1 MQKQLNKNYE
11 KSLSI
16 LIISTLLIANN
27 AFGKL
32 PENISDLVKEASPS
46 VVNITSKR
54 EVASRGSYG
63 YGIPDEFL
71 ERFGIP
77 REFRESPQQKREALS
92 YGSGFIFKDNYILT
106 NYHVVED
113 ATEVVVSLSDRRE
126 FVANVIGIDPL
137 SDLAVLEV
145 EGQDLPAVNIGNS
158 DELEVGDWVV
168 AIGSP
173 FSFDFSV
180 TAGIVSAKGR
190 SIQNN
195 NIGNYVPF
203 LQTDV
208 AINPGNSG
216 GPLFNLEGVVGINS
230 QIYSRSGGYQ
240 GLAFSIPINVALDV
254 ADQIITNGEVKRGYL
269 GVRMSEVDSDL
280 ADALG
285 MSKPYGAL
293 INDVEDGESADNAGL
308 QPGDVIIEFNK
319 KEIKF
324 SSDLPHVVGQIKP
337 GSNAK
342 GKVIRDGKTKILNFT
357 LGELPSSNDRFIP
370 AKATTSDDPLGLKVA
385 EIDRDNPAMAN
396 APDGVM
402 VTRVNPG
409 SPASGKI
416 LRGDIISMIQSKSKK
431 YEIYDTDDFEFV
443 VEELNSDDKV
453 AVHIYRNGSRII
465 TSLKVN

>member
-1 MQKQLNKNYE
+1 MKTLI
-11 KSLSI
+11 KSF
-16 LIISTLLIANN
+16 LIIILASSSSLYAQ
-27 AFGKL
+27 L
-32 PENISDLVKEASPS
+32 PDNISELVDQSAPA
-46 VVNITSKR
+46 VVNITAKK
-54 EVASRGSYG
+54 EVQQRSSFGYG
-63 YGIPDEFL
+63 GIPDEML

-77 REFRESPQQKREALS
+77 RDFREMPQQRRES
-92 YGSGFIFKDNYILT
+92 VSFGSGFILKSNYILT
-106 NYHVVED
+106 NFHVVED

-126 FVANVIGIDPL
+126 YKAEIVGVDPL

-145 EGQDLPAVNIGNS
+145 DGKDLPAVNVGNS
-158 DELEVGDWVV
+158 DKLNVGDWVI

-216 GPLFNLEGVVGINS
+216 GPLFNLDGDVVGINS

-240 GLAFSIPINVALDV
+240 GLAFAIPINVALDV
-254 ADQIITNGEVKRGYL
+254 ADQIINNGEVSRGYL

-285 MSKPYGAL
+285 MNKPYGAL
-293 INDVEDGESADNAGL
+293 INDVEEGESADNAGL
-308 QPGDVIIEFNK
+308 VPGDVIIEFDS

-337 GSNAK
+337 DSSAK
-342 GKVIRDGKTKILNFT
+342 AKVIRDGKEITLDFV
-357 LGELPSSNDRFIP
+357 LGELPITSEQFIP
-370 AKATTSDDPLGLKVA
+370 AKTQQSSDPLGLKVA
-385 EIDRDNPAMAN
+385 DIDRDNPSMTN
-396 APDGVM
+396 MPEGVI
-402 VTRVNPG
+402 VSRVNPN
-409 SPASGKI
+409 SAASGKVN
-416 LRGDIISMIQSKSKK
+416 RGDVITMIQYKGQK
-431 YEIYDTDDFEFV
+431 YMVYDVDSFNQALSNFSSNNKIAIH
-443 VEELNSDDKV
+443 L
-453 AVHIYRNGSRII
+453 IRNGTRLIRSV
-465 TSLKVN
+465 TLN

>member
-1 MQKQLNKNYE
+1 MKTLI
-11 KSLSI
+11 KSF
-16 LIISTLLIANN
+16 LIIILASSSSLYAQ
-27 AFGKL
+27 L
-32 PENISDLVKEASPS
+32 PDNISELVDQSAPA
-46 VVNITSKR
+46 VVNITAKKEISQR
-54 EVASRGSYG
+54 SSFGYG
-63 YGIPDEFL
+63 GIPDEML

-77 REFRESPQQKREALS
+77 RDFREMPQQRRES
-92 YGSGFIFKDNYILT
+92 VSFGSGFILKSNYILT
-106 NYHVVED
+106 NFHVVED

-126 FVANVIGIDPL
+126 YKAEIVGVDPL

-145 EGQDLPAVNIGNS
+145 DGKDLPAVNVGNS
-158 DELEVGDWVV
+158 DKLNVGDWVI

-216 GPLFNLEGVVGINS
+216 GPLFNLDGDVVGINS

-240 GLAFSIPINVALDV
+240 GLAFAIPINVALDV
-254 ADQIITNGEVKRGYL
+254 ADQIINSGEVSRGYL

-285 MSKPYGAL
+285 MNKPYGAL
-293 INDVEDGESADNAGL
+293 INDVEEGESADNAGL
-308 QPGDVIIEFNK
+308 VPGDVIIEFDS

-337 GSNAK
+337 DSRAK
-342 GKVIRDGKTKILNFT
+342 AKVIRDGKEITLDFV
-357 LGELPSSNDRFIP
+357 LGELPMTSEQFIP
-370 AKATTSDDPLGLKVA
+370 AKTQQSSDPLGLKVA
-385 EIDRDNPAMAN
+385 DIDRDNPSMTN
-396 APDGVM
+396 MPEGVI
-402 VTRVNPG
+402 VSRVNPN
-409 SPASGKI
+409 SAASGKVN
-416 LRGDIISMIQSKSKK
+416 RGDVITMIQYRGQK
-431 YEIYDTDDFEFV
+431 YMVYDVDSFNQALSNFSSNNKIAIH
-443 VEELNSDDKV
+443 L
-453 AVHIYRNGSRII
+453 IRNGTRLIRSV
-465 TSLKVN
+465 TLN

>member
-1 MQKQLNKNYE
+1 MKTLI
-11 KSLSI
+11 KSF
-16 LIISTLLIANN
+16 LIIILASSSSLYAQ
-27 AFGKL
+27 L
-32 PENISDLVKEASPS
+32 PDNISELVDQSAPA
-46 VVNITSKR
+46 VVNITAKKEISQR
-54 EVASRGSYG
+54 SSFGYG
-63 YGIPDEFL
+63 GIPDEML

-77 REFRESPQQKREALS
+77 RDFREMPQQRRES
-92 YGSGFIFKDNYILT
+92 VSFGSGFILKSNYILT
-106 NYHVVED
+106 NFHVVED

-126 FVANVIGIDPL
+126 YKAEIVGVDPL

-145 EGQDLPAVNIGNS
+145 DGKDLPAVNVGNS
-158 DELEVGDWVV
+158 DKLNVGDWVI

-216 GPLFNLEGVVGINS
+216 GPLFNLDGDVVGINS

-240 GLAFSIPINVALDV
+240 GLAFAIPINVAMDV
-254 ADQIITNGEVKRGYL
+254 ADQIINNGEVSRGYL

-285 MSKPYGAL
+285 MNKPYGAL
-293 INDVEDGESADNAGL
+293 INDVEEGESADNAGL
-308 QPGDVIIEFNK
+308 VPGDVIIEFDS

-337 GSNAK
+337 DSRAK
-342 GKVIRDGKTKILNFT
+342 AKVIRDGKEITLDFV
-357 LGELPSSNDRFIP
+357 LGELPMTSEQFIP
-370 AKATTSDDPLGLKVA
+370 AKTQQSSDPLGLKVA
-385 EIDRDNPAMAN
+385 DIDRDNPSMTN
-396 APDGVM
+396 MPEGVI
-402 VTRVNPG
+402 VSRVNPN
-409 SPASGKI
+409 SAASGKVN
-416 LRGDIISMIQSKSKK
+416 RGDVITMIQYKGQK
-431 YEIYDTDDFEFV
+431 YMVYDVDSFNQALSNFSSNNKIAIH
-443 VEELNSDDKV
+443 L
-453 AVHIYRNGSRII
+453 IRNGTRLIRSV
-465 TSLKVN
+465 TLN

>member
-1 MQKQLNKNYE
+1 MKTLI
-11 KSLSI
+11 KSF
-16 LIISTLLIANN
+16 LIIILASSSSLYAQ
-27 AFGKL
+27 L
-32 PENISDLVKEASPS
+32 PDNISELVDQSAPA
-46 VVNITSKR
+46 VVNITAKKEISQR
-54 EVASRGSYG
+54 SSFGYG
-63 YGIPDEFL
+63 GIPDEML

-77 REFRESPQQKREALS
+77 RDFREMPQQRRES
-92 YGSGFIFKDNYILT
+92 VSFGSGFILKSNYILT
-106 NYHVVED
+106 NFHVVED

-126 FVANVIGIDPL
+126 YKAEIVGVDPL

-145 EGQDLPAVNIGNS
+145 DGKDLPAVNVGNS
-158 DELEVGDWVV
+158 DKLNVGDWVI

-216 GPLFNLEGVVGINS
+216 GPLFNLDGDVVGINS

-240 GLAFSIPINVALDV
+240 GLAFAIPINVAMDV
-254 ADQIITNGEVKRGYL
+254 ADQIINNGEVSRGYL

-285 MSKPYGAL
+285 MNKPYGAL
-293 INDVEDGESADNAGL
+293 INDVEEGESADNAGL
-308 QPGDVIIEFNK
+308 VPGDVIIEFDS

-337 GSNAK
+337 NSSAK
-342 GKVIRDGKTKILNFT
+342 AKVIRDGKEITLDFV
-357 LGELPSSNDRFIP
+357 LGELPVNSEQFIP
-370 AKATTSDDPLGLKVA
+370 AKTQQSSDPLGLKVA
-385 EIDRDNPAMAN
+385 DIDRDNPSMTN
-396 APDGVM
+396 MPEGVI
-402 VTRVNPG
+402 VSRVNPN
-409 SPASGKI
+409 SAASGKVN
-416 LRGDIISMIQSKSKK
+416 RGDVITMIQYKGQK
-431 YEIYDTDDFEFV
+431 YMVYDVDSFNQALSNFSSNNKIAIHLIRKGTRLIRSV
-443 VEELNSDDKV
+443 TLN
-453 AVHIYRNGSRII
+453 
-465 TSLKVN
+465 

>member
-1 MQKQLNKNYE
+1 MKTLI
-11 KSLSI
+11 KSF
-16 LIISTLLIANN
+16 LIIILASSSSLYAQ
-27 AFGKL
+27 L
-32 PENISDLVKEASPS
+32 PDNISELVDQSAPA
-46 VVNITSKR
+46 VVNITAKKQVSQR
-54 EVASRGSYG
+54 SSYG
-63 YGIPDEFL
+63 YGGIPDEML

-77 REFRESPQQKREALS
+77 RDFREMPQQRRES
-92 YGSGFIFKDNYILT
+92 VSFGSGFILKSNYILT
-106 NYHVVED
+106 NFHVVED

-126 FVANVIGIDPL
+126 YKAEIVGVDPL

-145 EGQDLPAVNIGNS
+145 DGKDLPAVNVGNS
-158 DELEVGDWVV
+158 DKLNVGDWVI

-216 GPLFNLEGVVGINS
+216 GPLFNLDGDVVGINS

-240 GLAFSIPINVALDV
+240 GLAFAIPINVALDV
-254 ADQIITNGEVKRGYL
+254 ADQIINNGEVSRGYL

-285 MSKPYGAL
+285 MNKPYGAL
-293 INDVEDGESADNAGL
+293 INDVEEGESADNAGL
-308 QPGDVIIEFNK
+308 VPGDVIIEFDS

-337 GSNAK
+337 DSRAK
-342 GKVIRDGKTKILNFT
+342 AKVIRDGKEITLDFV
-357 LGELPSSNDRFIP
+357 LGELPITSEQFIP
-370 AKATTSDDPLGLKVA
+370 AKTQQSSDPLGLKVA
-385 EIDRDNPAMAN
+385 DIDRDNPSMTN
-396 APDGVM
+396 MPEGVI
-402 VTRVNPG
+402 VSRVNPN
-409 SPASGKI
+409 SAASGKVN
-416 LRGDIISMIQSKSKK
+416 RGDVITMIQYKGQK
-431 YEIYDTDDFEFV
+431 YLVYDVDSFNQALSNFSTNNKIAIH
-443 VEELNSDDKV
+443 L
-453 AVHIYRNGSRII
+453 IRNGTRLIRSV
-465 TSLKVN
+465 TLN

>member
-1 MQKQLNKNYE
+1 MKTLI
-11 KSLSI
+11 KSF
-16 LIISTLLIANN
+16 LIIILASSSSLYAQ
-27 AFGKL
+27 L
-32 PENISDLVKEASPS
+32 PDNISELVDQSAPA
-46 VVNITSKR
+46 VVNITAKKEISQR
-54 EVASRGSYG
+54 SSFGYG
-63 YGIPDEFL
+63 GIPDEML

-77 REFRESPQQKREALS
+77 RDFREMPQQRRES
-92 YGSGFIFKDNYILT
+92 VSFGSGFILKSNYILT
-106 NYHVVED
+106 NFHVVED

-126 FVANVIGIDPL
+126 YKAEIVGVDPL

-145 EGQDLPAVNIGNS
+145 DGKDLPAVKVGNS
-158 DELEVGDWVV
+158 DKLNVGDWVI

-216 GPLFNLEGVVGINS
+216 GPLFNLDGDVVGINS

-240 GLAFSIPINVALDV
+240 GLAFAIPINVALDV
-254 ADQIITNGEVKRGYL
+254 ADQIINNGEVSRGYL

-285 MSKPYGAL
+285 MNKPYGAL
-293 INDVEDGESADNAGL
+293 INDVEEGESADNAGL
-308 QPGDVIIEFNK
+308 VPGDVIIEFDS

-337 GSNAK
+337 DSSAK
-342 GKVIRDGKTKILNFT
+342 AKVIRDGKEITLDFV
-357 LGELPSSNDRFIP
+357 LGELPITSEQFIP
-370 AKATTSDDPLGLKVA
+370 AKTQQSSDPLGLKVA
-385 EIDRDNPAMAN
+385 DIDRDNPSMTN
-396 APDGVM
+396 MPEGVI
-402 VTRVNPG
+402 VSRVNPN
-409 SPASGKI
+409 SAASGKVN
-416 LRGDIISMIQSKSKK
+416 RGDVITMIQYKGQK
-431 YEIYDTDDFEFV
+431 YMVYDVDSFNQALSNFSSNNKIAIH
-443 VEELNSDDKV
+443 L
-453 AVHIYRNGSRII
+453 IRNGTRLIRSV
-465 TSLKVN
+465 TLN

>member
-1 MQKQLNKNYE
+1 MK

-92 YGSGFIFKDNYILT
+92 YGSGFIFEDNYILT

-145 EGQDLPAVNIGNS
+145 DGQDLPAVNIGNS

-216 GPLFNLEGVVGINS
+216 GPLFNLEGGVVGINS

-280 ADALG
+280 AEALG

>member
-1 MQKQLNKNYE
+1 MKTLI
-11 KSLSI
+11 KSF
-16 LIISTLLIANN
+16 LIIILASSSSLYAQ
-27 AFGKL
+27 L
-32 PENISDLVKEASPS
+32 PDNISELVDQSAPA
-46 VVNITSKR
+46 VVNITAKKEISQR
-54 EVASRGSYG
+54 SSFGYG
-63 YGIPDEFL
+63 GIPDEML

-77 REFRESPQQKREALS
+77 RDFREMPQQRRES
-92 YGSGFIFKDNYILT
+92 VSFGSGFILKSNYILT
-106 NYHVVED
+106 NFHVVED

-126 FVANVIGIDPL
+126 YKAEIVGVDPL

-145 EGQDLPAVNIGNS
+145 DGKDLPAVNVGNS
-158 DELEVGDWVV
+158 DKLNVGDWVI

-216 GPLFNLEGVVGINS
+216 GPLFNLDGDVVGINS

-240 GLAFSIPINVALDV
+240 GLAFAIPINVALDV
-254 ADQIITNGEVKRGYL
+254 ADQIINSGEVSRGYL

-285 MSKPYGAL
+285 MNKPYGAL
-293 INDVEDGESADNAGL
+293 INDVEEGESADNAGL
-308 QPGDVIIEFNK
+308 VPGDVIIEFDS

-337 GSNAK
+337 DSSAK
-342 GKVIRDGKTKILNFT
+342 AKVIRDGKEITLDFV
-357 LGELPSSNDRFIP
+357 LGELPISSEQFIP
-370 AKATTSDDPLGLKVA
+370 AKTQQSSDPLGLKVA
-385 EIDRDNPAMAN
+385 DIDRDNPSMTN
-396 APDGVM
+396 MPDGVI
-402 VTRVNPG
+402 VSRVNPN
-409 SPASGKI
+409 SAASGKVN
-416 LRGDIISMIQSKSKK
+416 RGDVITMIQYKGQK
-431 YEIYDTDDFEFV
+431 YMVYDVDSFNQALSNFSSNNKIAIH
-443 VEELNSDDKV
+443 L
-453 AVHIYRNGSRII
+453 IRNGTRLIRSV
-465 TSLKVN
+465 TLN

>member
-1 MQKQLNKNYE
+1 MKTLI
-11 KSLSI
+11 KSF
-16 LIISTLLIANN
+16 LIIILTSSISLYAQ
-27 AFGKL
+27 L
-32 PENISDLVKEASPS
+32 PDNISELVDQSAPA
-46 VVNITSKR
+46 VVNITAKK
-54 EVASRGSYG
+54 EVSQRSSFGYG
-63 YGIPDEFL
+63 GIPDEML

-77 REFRESPQQKREALS
+77 RDFREMPQQRRES
-92 YGSGFIFKDNYILT
+92 VSFGSGFILKNNYILT
-106 NYHVVED
+106 NFHVVED

-126 FVANVIGIDPL
+126 FKAEVVGVDPL

-145 EGQDLPAVNIGNS
+145 DGKDLPAVNVGNS
-158 DELEVGDWVV
+158 DKLNVGDWVI

-216 GPLFNLEGVVGINS
+216 GPLFNLDGDVVGINS

-240 GLAFSIPINVALDV
+240 GLAFAIPINVALDV
-254 ADQIITNGEVKRGYL
+254 ADQIINNGEVSRGYL

-285 MSKPYGAL
+285 MNKPYGAL
-293 INDVEDGESADNAGL
+293 INDVEEGESADNAGL
-308 QPGDVIIEFNK
+308 VPGDVIIEFDS

-337 GSNAK
+337 DSSAK
-342 GKVIRDGKTKILNFT
+342 AKVIRDGKEITLDFV
-357 LGELPSSNDRFIP
+357 LGELPITSEQFIP
-370 AKATTSDDPLGLKVA
+370 AKTQQSSDPLGLKVA
-385 EIDRDNPAMAN
+385 DIDRDNPSMTN
-396 APDGVM
+396 MPEGVI
-402 VTRVNPG
+402 VSRVNPN
-409 SPASGKI
+409 SAASGKVN
-416 LRGDIISMIQSKSKK
+416 RGDVITMIQYKGQK
-431 YEIYDTDDFEFV
+431 YMVYDVDSFNQALSNFSSNNKIAIH
-443 VEELNSDDKV
+443 L
-453 AVHIYRNGSRII
+453 IRNGTRLIRSV
-465 TSLKVN
+465 TLN

>member
-1 MQKQLNKNYE
+1 MKTLI
-11 KSLSI
+11 KSF
-16 LIISTLLIANN
+16 LIIILASSSSLYA
-27 AFGKL
+27 KL
-32 PENISDLVKEASPS
+32 PDNISELVDQSAPA
-46 VVNITSKR
+46 VVNITAKKEISQR
-54 EVASRGSYG
+54 SSFGYG
-63 YGIPDEFL
+63 GIPDEML

-77 REFRESPQQKREALS
+77 RDFREMPQQRRES
-92 YGSGFIFKDNYILT
+92 VSFGSGFILKSNYILT
-106 NYHVVED
+106 NFHVVED

-126 FVANVIGIDPL
+126 YKAEIVGVDPL

-145 EGQDLPAVNIGNS
+145 DGKDLPAVNVGNS
-158 DELEVGDWVV
+158 DKLNVGDWVI

-216 GPLFNLEGVVGINS
+216 GPLFNLDGDVVGINS

-240 GLAFSIPINVALDV
+240 GLAFAIPINVALDV
-254 ADQIITNGEVKRGYL
+254 ADQIINSGEVSRGYL

-285 MSKPYGAL
+285 MNKPYGAL
-293 INDVEDGESADNAGL
+293 INDVEEGESADNAGL
-308 QPGDVIIEFNK
+308 VPGDVIIEFDS

-337 GSNAK
+337 DSSAK
-342 GKVIRDGKTKILNFT
+342 AKVIRDGKEITLDFV
-357 LGELPSSNDRFIP
+357 LGELPITSEQFIP
-370 AKATTSDDPLGLKVA
+370 AKTQQSSDPLGLKVA
-385 EIDRDNPAMAN
+385 DIDRDNPSMTN
-396 APDGVM
+396 MPEGVI
-402 VTRVNPG
+402 VSRVNPN
-409 SPASGKI
+409 SAASGKVN
-416 LRGDIISMIQSKSKK
+416 RGDVITMIQYKGQK
-431 YEIYDTDDFEFV
+431 YMVYDVDSFNQALSNFSSNNKIAIH
-443 VEELNSDDKV
+443 L
-453 AVHIYRNGSRII
+453 IRNGTRLIRSV
-465 TSLKVN
+465 TLN

>member
-1 MQKQLNKNYE
+1 MYKILNKG
-11 KSLSI
+11 
-16 LIISTLLIANN
+16 LIILFFAITSSNYV
-27 AFGKL
+27 FGNL
-32 PENISDLVKEASPS
+32 PENISELVDSSAPA
-46 VVNITSKR
+46 VVNITAKK
-54 EVASRGSYG
+54 EVSQRSSYG
-63 YGIPDEFL
+63 YGGIPDEML

-77 REFRESPQQKREALS
+77 REFRDAPQQKREAVS
-92 YGSGFIFKDNYILT
+92 YGSGFILKDNYIMT
-106 NYHVVED
+106 NFHVVED

-126 FVANVIGIDPL
+126 YIAEIIGVDQL

-145 EGQDLPAVNIGNS
+145 KGNNLPTVDVGNS
-158 DELEVGDWVV
+158 DELKVGDWVI

-216 GPLFNLEGVVGINS
+216 GPLFNLEGKVVGINS

-240 GLAFSIPINVALDV
+240 GLAFAIPINVAIDV
-254 ADQIITNGEVKRGYL
+254 ADQIINSGEVSRGYL

-285 MSKPYGAL
+285 MKKPYGAL
-293 INDVEDGESADNAGL
+293 INDVEEGESADMAGL
-308 QPGDVIIEFNK
+308 VPGDVIIEFDN

-337 GSNAK
+337 DSRASA
-342 GKVIRDGKTKILNFT
+342 KVIRDGKQISLDFV
-357 LGELPSSNDRFIP
+357 LGELPINNETFIP
-370 AKATTSDDPLGLKVA
+370 AKTQSSSDPIGLKVVD
-385 EIDRDNPAMAN
+385 IDRDNPSMAN
-396 APDGVM
+396 MPDGVI
-402 VTRVNPG
+402 VSRVNPN
-409 SPASGKI
+409 SAASGKVN
-416 LRGDIISMIQSKSKK
+416 RGDIITMIQYKGKK
-431 YEIYDTDDFEFV
+431 FDVNGVDSFNEA
-443 VEELNSDDKV
+443 LNNFSSGNKI
-453 AVHIYRNGSRII
+453 AIHLIRNGSRLI
-465 TSLKVN
+465 TSITLN

>member
-1 MQKQLNKNYE
+1 MKTLI
-11 KSLSI
+11 KSF
-16 LIISTLLIANN
+16 LIIILVSSSSLYAQ
-27 AFGKL
+27 L
-32 PENISDLVKEASPS
+32 PDNISELVDQSAPA
-46 VVNITSKR
+46 VVNITAKKEISQR
-54 EVASRGSYG
+54 SSFGYG
-63 YGIPDEFL
+63 GIPDEML

-77 REFRESPQQKREALS
+77 RDFREMPQQRRES
-92 YGSGFIFKDNYILT
+92 VSFGSGFILKSNYILT
-106 NYHVVED
+106 NFHVVED

-126 FVANVIGIDPL
+126 YKAEVVGVDPL

-145 EGQDLPAVNIGNS
+145 EGKDLPAVNVGNS
-158 DELEVGDWVV
+158 DKLNVGDWVI

-216 GPLFNLEGVVGINS
+216 GPLFNLDGDVVGINS

-240 GLAFSIPINVALDV
+240 GLAFAIPINVALDV
-254 ADQIITNGEVKRGYL
+254 ADQIINNGEVSRGYL

-285 MSKPYGAL
+285 MNKPYGAL
-293 INDVEDGESADNAGL
+293 INDVEEGESADNAGL
-308 QPGDVIIEFNK
+308 VPGDVIIEFDS

-337 GSNAK
+337 DSRAK
-342 GKVIRDGKTKILNFT
+342 AKVIRDGKEITLDFV
-357 LGELPSSNDRFIP
+357 LGELPITSEQFIP
-370 AKATTSDDPLGLKVA
+370 AKTQQSSDPLGLKVA
-385 EIDRDNPAMAN
+385 DIDRDNPSMTN
-396 APDGVM
+396 MPDGVI
-402 VTRVNPG
+402 VSRVNPN
-409 SPASGKI
+409 SAASGKVN
-416 LRGDIISMIQSKSKK
+416 RGDVITMIQYKGQK
-431 YEIYDTDDFEFV
+431 YMVYDVDSFNQALSNFSTNNKIAIH
-443 VEELNSDDKV
+443 L
-453 AVHIYRNGSRII
+453 IRNGTRLIRSV
-465 TSLKVN
+465 TLN

>member
-1 MQKQLNKNYE
+1 MK

-54 EVASRGSYG
+54 ELASRGSYG

-216 GPLFNLEGVVGINS
+216 GPLFNLEGGVVGINS